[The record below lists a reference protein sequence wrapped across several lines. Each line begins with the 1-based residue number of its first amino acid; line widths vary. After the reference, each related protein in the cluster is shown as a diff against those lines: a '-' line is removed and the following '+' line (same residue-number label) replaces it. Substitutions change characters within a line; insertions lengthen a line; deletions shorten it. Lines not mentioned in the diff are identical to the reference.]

1 MKKLIFFVDDDKM
14 ILNLL
19 EYTFQS
25 REQYDVRSFHSGEEV
40 LGALDAKP
48 DLIVLDHILAGGE
61 ETSMNGMETLEKI
74 KEINDDVPV
83 VILTGHAS
91 DELLAEFMNKGATR
105 FLTKDDYFIDS
116 LIETIGDVLH

>member
-1 MKKLIFFVDDDKM
+1 MNKLIFFVDDDKM

-25 REQYDVRSFHSGEEV
+25 REKYDVKSFHSGEEC
-40 LGALDAKP
+40 LESMDENP
-48 DLIVLDHILAGGE
+48 DLIVLDHILGGGKE
-61 ETSMNGMETLEKI
+61 SSMNGMETLEKI
-74 KEINDDVPV
+74 KLINKDVPV

-91 DELLAEFMNKGATR
+91 DELLAEFMDKGASR

-116 LIETIGDVLH
+116 LIETIGEVLH